1 MIQFKKAVEKDKEVI
16 LKLLYNDDPIQYL
29 FLISDIEEFGLHSDV
44 TETYFATNYKII
56 IMRFYNN
63 LLIYTKK
70 DFKFDTSLLVKFIKD
85 KKIKNIIYSSSIRND
100 LEIAMTKHFNSFK
113 VKEEYI
119 LKLNKEKF
127 YDLNNLEDL
136 SSKIIEEKDLEN
148 IINSRKRIKEFEGL
162 SAQALDINY
171 LKTSLNKGYYKG
183 FIKYDNNIVISHA
196 SVSAQIKNVAMLG
209 GVFTL
214 EEYRKKGHAK
224 DCVLKLSDYLLKN
237 NYTPVLFFD
246 NPHAGN
252 LYYKLGFEDYSRL
265 YVISIYDY

>member
-1 MIQFKKAVEKDKEVI
+1 MIEFKKAIEKDKEVI

-29 FLISDIEEFGLHSDV
+29 FLISDIEEFGLHSEV
-44 TETYFATNYKII
+44 TETYFVDEYKVI

-63 LLIYTKK
+63 LLIYSKE
-70 DFKFDTSLLVKFIKD
+70 DFKFNIYSLIKFIKD
-85 KKIKNIIYSSSIRND
+85 KKIKNIIYSSTIRND
-100 LEIAMTKHFNSFK
+100 LEIAMTNNFNNFR
-113 VKEEYI
+113 VREEYI
-119 LKLNKEKF
+119 LKINKEKF

-136 SSKIIEEKDLEN
+136 SSKIIEEKDLQN
-148 IINSRKRIKEFEGL
+148 VINSRKRIKEFEGL
-162 SAQALDINY
+162 SSQALDIDY

-183 FIKYDNNIVISHA
+183 FIKYENDIVISHA

-265 YVISIYDY
+265 FVISIDDY